1 MSSEKAEDRG
11 APSGRS
17 SAAAASA
24 PTAAVVS
31 AATAVV
37 EPAGIPQL
45 SQKEWETQFKR
56 CGWSGVLRFRITV
69 VISLHLI
76 FN

>member
-1 MSSEKAEDRG
+1 MSSVKAEDRG

-24 PTAAVVS
+24 PTAAVS

-37 EPAGIPQL
+37 EPAGMPQL